1 MESNYSIATL
11 ADGLKN
17 RAPVFPPVRSKAIRS
32 LYGDFSSALNKFKG
46 NCKSSDWFIALFV
59 PIVIGRKNYLLLV
72 YKQKITDL
80 IFFIYYYRLLVLP
93 SVGFFFHPFTLLFR
107 YRNTSQVLT
116 SLSAPGVYDKR
127 IRPYYEGEKLSTP
140 MPN

>member
-1 MESNYSIATL
+1 MV
-11 ADGLKN
+11 LKL
-17 RAPVFPPVRSKAIRS
+17 RASCKAIRS
-32 LYGDFSSALNKFKG
+32 LYGDFFLCFEQVKS
-46 NCKSSDWFIALFV
+46 NCNSCDWFIALFDPV
-59 PIVIGRKNYLLLV
+59 VIGRKIYLLLV
-72 YKQKITDL
+72 YQQKITDL

-93 SVGFFFHPFTLLFR
+93 SAGFFFFHPFTLLFR

-116 SLSAPGVYDKR
+116 SLSVPGVYDKR